1 MKIRTKLLPAALAIS
16 LIPALIIGIF
26 SVLQTRE
33 ALTNQ
38 AFSHLESV
46 RDNKKAQLETFF
58 TQRMVDMQVLL
69 EMVDNLKQNA
79 AQKLQSVQ
87 ENKKAQI
94 EWYFQERMRN
104 IQVFSKSDL
113 IAEAIERFDKAF
125 HADKFQ
131 TTLQTEN
138 HISDKLKQYQ
148 QTYSYD
154 DLFLI
159 AQDGDVVYTTEKRND
174 LGQNVRH
181 GMLKDSPLGNVFQKG
196 LHGTAIQDFSPYAP
210 ANNQYI
216 AFITTPLFKAN
227 KLIGVLAF
235 SFSADTIN
243 TIVQKNKGMGKTGG
257 SYLVGK
263 FEGKISYRSNR
274 ITKGKEAK
282 IGEEKHG
289 VELSKSLEKKSG
301 ITLQVGSTGVVELCA
316 YAPLQIPGLNW
327 AIITTIALEE
337 VITPKGEKED
347 FFTYYIRKYNY
358 HDLFLIHPNGKI
370 FYSVKHESDYNTNIL
385 TGKYADSQL
394 GLLIKKVL
402 QSNTFEISDFAPYAP
417 SFNEPAAFIA
427 QPLHYHDFEAK
438 DSFQKTVSSE
448 VELIV
453 ALQLSD
459 KAISQI
465 MLQRSGMGNTGE
477 TYLVGKDKLMRSN
490 SWLDPIYH
498 SVKASFAN
506 PILGAVDTE
515 ATRAALSGETSRK
528 ITRDYRNNLVLSAY
542 TPINVGDTKW
552 AVIAE
557 INAEEALKP
566 IIQLEWLL
574 GLITLLIVIIV
585 WLLISHFTKRLTSPL
600 LLLNDH
606 LKMLAQGKMIEEEIK
621 YAAKDEIGELVIS
634 ACILK
639 DNFKNMIAQANAI
652 AAGDYKREVKL
663 FSKQDQLGKALSDM
677 TQQLQKMTALS
688 EKQNWL
694 KTGQNKLNKTMRGDL
709 EITLL
714 ARKVIIF
721 LAKYLKAQ
729 VGILYLYD
737 ENKDELKLTA
747 SYAFSQRKSLNNC
760 FKIGEGLV
768 GQAAYEKEMISV
780 TEIPEEY
787 TRITS
792 AMGDAAPRNILVVP
806 FIHEEKLKGVI
817 ELGCLQTF
825 SDTDLEFVR
834 MVMEN
839 IAIAVSSAQSRTQ
852 TKIILEES
860 QAQAEELTVQQE
872 ELREINEKL
881 ADQTS
886 ELTEQT
892 TALKANEATLKIQ
905 KNNLEAANLTLNKT
919 RREVER
925 KAVQLEKSSKYKSEF
940 LANMSHELRTPLNSM
955 LILSQQLAQNDE
967 KNLTDIQVESA
978 NIVYNSGKDLLN
990 LINEILDLSKIEAG
1004 KMSITVEKIGLSS
1017 IAEIIT
1023 SHFKATVDQKGLAL
1037 RVNIAKN
1044 CPETITTDHQ
1054 RLNQIIKNLISNAI
1068 KFTDQGSIFL
1078 DFHKPD
1084 SETVFT
1090 HKNLKP
1096 QKSIAISVIDTGI
1109 GIPKNKQEDIFQAFQ
1124 QADGG
1129 ISRKYGGTGLGLSI
1143 SRELAKLLGGELQL
1157 HSEEGKGSTFTL
1169 YIPEKLKDDKSS
1181 KMDDVIQAFKL
1192 PQKKPLSEPLP
1203 PQTAKTPAQ
1212 TAKTSVPI
1220 FSSPTQPILPPSQKE
1235 VADKDNTPIPCIDDD
1250 KDIIEQKNDKVIL
1263 LIEDDL
1269 NFATILY
1276 HFAHQKGF
1284 KCLHAADGKKGLELA
1299 EKNRPDAI
1307 ILDIRLPKID
1317 GWHVLDALKDN
1328 LDIRHIP
1335 VHIISVEDKPLDIL
1349 NKGAIGFLTK
1359 PVNEKELNSA
1369 FQKIEQLITH
1379 KIKQMLVIEDD
1390 VNHQKSLQE
1399 LLGSSDIQIT
1409 TAGTANAALQ
1419 HLRTTSYDCM
1429 VLDLMLPDMSG
1440 FSILKTLEKEHISI
1454 PPVIIYT
1461 GRELNQEEHNHLQKY
1476 VGSVVIKGVKS
1487 SERLLD
1493 ETALFLHRVVK
1504 ELPAYKKEMI
1514 VKLHKKEMLKG
1525 KKILLID
1532 DDMRNVFALSNVLQ
1546 KQGMDILKAANGKDG
1561 LEILN
1566 KTPTIDLVITDIM
1579 MPIMNGY
1586 ETMEA
1591 IRAQKRFKQLPI
1603 IALTAKAM
1611 KEDREKSIAAGA
1623 SDYMVKP
1630 VEIDQLLS
1638 LLRVWL
1644 YK

>member
-16 LIPALIIGIF
+16 LIPALIIGVF
-26 SVLQTRE
+26 SVFQTRE
-33 ALTNQ
+33 ALKNQ

-46 RDNKKAQLETFF
+46 RDNKKAQLEAFF

-79 AQKLQSVQ
+79 AQKIQSVQ

-113 IAEAIERFDKAF
+113 IAEAIERFEKAF
-125 HADKFQ
+125 HADEFQ
-131 TTLQTEN
+131 TTLQTEDN
-138 HISDKLKQYQ
+138 ISDKLKQYQ
-148 QTYSYD
+148 QTYHYD

-159 AQDGDVVYTTEKRND
+159 AQDGDIVYTTEKRND
-174 LGQNVRH
+174 LGQNVQH
-181 GMLKDSPLGNVFQKG
+181 GTLKDSPLGNAFQKG

-243 TIVQKNKGMGKTGG
+243 AIVQNNTGMGKTGG
-257 SYLVGK
+257 TYLVGK
-263 FEGKISYRSNR
+263 LEGKTSYRSNR
-274 ITKGKEAK
+274 TTKGKEAK
-282 IGEEKHG
+282 IGEEKYG

-301 ITLQVGSTGVVELCA
+301 ITLNVGSTGVVELCA

-327 AIITTIALEE
+327 GIITTIALEE
-337 VITPKGEKED
+337 VITPKGGKED
-347 FFTYYIRKYNY
+347 FFTYYIRQYNY

-394 GLLIKKVL
+394 GFLIKKVL
-402 QSNTFEISDFAPYAP
+402 QSNTFEISDFAPYVP

-465 MLQRSGMGNTGE
+465 MLQRSGIGNTGE

-498 SVKASFAN
+498 SIKASFAN
-506 PILGAVDTE
+506 PIMGAVDTE

-557 INAEEALKP
+557 ISAEEALKP

-639 DNFKNMIAQANAI
+639 DKFKNMIAQANAI

-663 FSKQDQLGKALSDM
+663 FSKQDQLGKAISDM

-694 KTGQNKLNKTMRGDL
+694 KTGQNQLNKTMRGDL
-709 EITLL
+709 DITLL

-721 LAKYLKAQ
+721 LAKYLEAQ

-747 SYAFSQRKSLNNC
+747 SYAFSQRKSLNNS

-792 AMGDAAPRNILVVP
+792 AMGDAAPRNIVVVP
-806 FIHEEKLKGVI
+806 FLYEEKLKGVI

-825 SDTDLEFVR
+825 SNTDLEFVR

-852 TKIILEES
+852 TKILLEES

-919 RREVER
+919 RREVEK
-925 KAVQLEKSSKYKSEF
+925 KAAQLEKSSKYKSEF

-967 KNLTDIQVESA
+967 KNLTEIQVESA

-1004 KMSITVEKIGLSS
+1004 KMSVSIEKIGLSS

-1037 RVNIAKN
+1037 RVNIAQN

-1078 DFHKPD
+1078 EFHKPD

-1090 HKNLKP
+1090 HKNLKA

-1129 ISRKYGGTGLGLSI
+1129 TSRKYGGTGLGLSI

-1157 HSEEGKGSTFTL
+1157 YSEEGKGSTFTL
-1169 YIPEKLKDDKSS
+1169 YIPEKLKEDKSS
-1181 KMDDVIQAFKL
+1181 KIDDVIQAFKL
-1192 PQKKPLSEPLP
+1192 PQKKPPSKPLS
-1203 PQTAKTPAQ
+1203 PQTAKTPPQ

-1220 FSSPTQPILPPSQKE
+1220 FSSPPSFSPPSQKE
-1235 VADKDNTPIPCIDDD
+1235 AADKDNTLIPCIDDD
-1250 KDIIEQKNDKVIL
+1250 IDNIEKNDKVIL

-1299 EKNRPDAI
+1299 EKNCPDAI

-1317 GWHVLDALKDN
+1317 GWHVLDALKEN

-1335 VHIISVEDKPLDIL
+1335 VHIISVEDKPLDVF

-1399 LLGSSDIQIT
+1399 LLGSSDTQIT

-1419 HLRTTSYDCM
+1419 HLKTTSYDCM

-1546 KQGMDILKAANGKDG
+1546 KQGMEILKAANGKDG
-1561 LEILN
+1561 LKILN

-1591 IRAQKRFKQLPI
+1591 IRAQKRFELMPI

-1623 SDYMVKP
+1623 NDYIMKP

>member
-402 QSNTFEISDFAPYAP
+402 QSNTFEISDFAPYVP